1 MSNQEYIKSLIKE
14 AELYR
19 TQGLLG
25 QSKDTFMKV
34 LRFIKKDQQFCNH
47 KKLTRT
53 VVDKITAIEKDLTAI
68 HEETVAP
75 ELSNDVQDLVKNLF
89 SFSKNKDAAEVEG
102 AVALAKFGQY
112 EAALTEFHRLLKEGK
127 VPLVAAKNIIR
138 CHLALSSPNEA
149 IDQFEQWVVSG
160 DLLSKGQLNNIRAFL
175 ESVLEKKGI
184 KAKLPV
190 VEAPSETGETEE
202 KEGDVLDIS
211 SVGVSLRSG
220 SRKGSMAEFDVTFQ
234 SGNVIS
240 IVISSKE
247 RELVD
252 SLELGIKLADMQFY
266 SPIAIFRGC
275 GIVSRKTN
283 IKSGPK
289 KGDYMLDIIVESG

>member
-34 LRFIKKDQQFCNH
+34 LRFIKKDQQFRNH

-68 HEETVAP
+68 YEETVAP

-211 SVGVSLRSG
+211 SVGVRLRSG
-220 SRKGSMAEFDVTFQ
+220 YRKGSMAEFDVTFQ

>member
-1 MSNQEYIKSLIKE
+1 MSDQEYIKSLIKE

-25 QSKDTFMKV
+25 QSKDTFTKV
-34 LRFIKKDQQFCNH
+34 LRFIKKDQQFRNH

-53 VVDKITAIEKDLTAI
+53 VVDKIKTMEKELAAI
-68 HEETVAP
+68 HEEAVAP
-75 ELSNDVQDLVKNLF
+75 ELSQDVQDLVKNLF
-89 SFSKNKDAAEVEG
+89 SFSKNKEVAEVEG

-112 EAALTEFHRLLKEGK
+112 ETALTEFHRLLKEGK

-149 IDQFEQWVVSG
+149 IDQFEQWVSG

-211 SVGVSLRSG
+211 SVGVRLKSG
-220 SRKGSMAEFDVTFQ
+220 SRKGSIAEFDVTFQ

-247 RELVD
+247 KDLAD

-275 GIVSRKTN
+275 GIVSRKTK

-289 KGDYMLDIIVESG
+289 KGDYMLDIMVESG

>member
-1 MSNQEYIKSLIKE
+1 MSDQEYIKSLIKE

-34 LRFIKKDQQFCNH
+34 LRFIKKDQQFRNH
-47 KKLTRT
+47 KKLIRT
-53 VVDKITAIEKDLTAI
+53 VVDKIKAMEKELAAI

-75 ELSNDVQDLVKNLF
+75 ELSNDAQDLVKNLF
-89 SFSKNKDAAEVEG
+89 SFSKNKDVAEVEG

-112 EAALTEFHRLLKEGK
+112 ETALTEFHRLLKEGK

-149 IDQFEQWVVSG
+149 IDQFEQWVSG

-211 SVGVSLRSG
+211 SVGVRLRSG
-220 SRKGSMAEFDVTFQ
+220 YRKGSMAEFDVTFQ